1 MSLSE
6 LSPFKRLLS
15 GVAVAA
21 IAVTLAACSDEKKE
35 TAATTPAAESTATA
49 AKTEVTPAA
58 GGSMMSST
66 SAMKPAEGG
75 SMMSAATK
83 PVDGTTTSSTMS
95 SAATPATAD
104 AAQTQVAQA
113 AAPAAKVEV
122 PQSEGE
128 VDIAKLMA
136 PGPLPEMSVGKADA
150 KVTIVEYMSMTCPH
164 CARFHNETYDAIKAK
179 YVDSGQVRFVVRE
192 FPFDPRAAAAFM
204 LARCAPEGQYFPM
217 ISMLFKQQEQ
227 WAAAQNGRDALLQM
241 SKLAG
246 FTQES
251 FEACLTNQK
260 LLDDVQATM
269 QKGDKDFGVKA
280 TPTFFVNGKKY
291 SGEMS
296 VDTMSAL
303 IDSML

>member
-1 MSLSE
+1 MQDGRPQTHE
-6 LSPFKRLLS
+6 L
-15 GVAVAA
+15 A
-21 IAVTLAACSDEKKE
+21 IAVWADLPE
-35 TAATTPAAESTATA
+35 
-49 AKTEVTPAA
+49 
-58 GGSMMSST
+58 GS
-66 SAMKPAEGG
+66 
-75 SMMSAATK
+75 
-83 PVDGTTTSSTMS
+83 
-95 SAATPATAD
+95 
-104 AAQTQVAQA
+104 
-113 AAPAAKVEV
+113 
-122 PQSEGE
+122 SEGD
-128 VDIAKLMA
+128 VDMA
-136 PGPLPEMSVGKADA
+136 AVLKPGALPEMTMGEEKAP
-150 KVTIVEYMSMTCPH
+150 VQIVEYMSMTCPH
-164 CARFHNETYDAIKAK
+164 CAAFHTKTFDAIKTK
-179 YVDSGQVRFVVRE
+179 YVDSGQVRFVLRE

>member
-35 TAATTPAAESTATA
+35 TAASTPAAESTATV

-83 PVDGTTTSSTMS
+83 PVDGTTTSSTTS
-95 SAATPATAD
+95 SAATPATAG